1 MPGKLT
7 IQDIARLAGVSKAT
21 VSRVLNA
28 KPDVDPATREK
39 VLQIMQEQAFV
50 PSIAASSLAGGRS
63 RLIGVVIPPLTWP
76 LITEILRGVSEA
88 VEPTPYELLL
98 YSVAHDLGD
107 HEKNKSTVIDRILAS
122 NLASGLL
129 AIYPGS
135 SVQHLTRLYDQGFP
149 VVIIDDREQ
158 PTNVPWVSADNQTG
172 AMAATRYLL
181 QLGHRRIAFIQGP
194 PEYEV
199 SHQRYQGYCD
209 ALKEAGLA
217 PDPDLVQQGN
227 FMAKSGLPGA
237 EQFFMMAERPTAIF
251 AGNDQMAY
259 DVLAG
264 AEKHGLQIP
273 EQLSLIGFDDIPP
286 SAYTRPALTSVRQ
299 PFYEMGRRATELLL
313 AQLDAP
319 RTAHNGYYPA
329 AVPSFLARQN
339 ESIYLQLPT
348 ELVVRASCCPPP
360 ARRVPISA
368 DLFGTVTQGG

>member
-21 VSRVLNA
+21 VSRVLNG
-28 KPDVDPATREK
+28 KPDVDPATRERI
-39 VLQIMQEQAFV
+39 LHIMQEQTFV
-50 PSIAASSLAGGRS
+50 PSIVASSLAGGRS

-88 VEPTPYELLL
+88 VERSPYELLL
-98 YSVAHDLGD
+98 YSVAHDQGD
-107 HEKNKSTVIDRILAS
+107 HEKNKGTVINRILAS
-122 NLASGLL
+122 HLASGLL
-129 AIYPGS
+129 AVYPGAAA
-135 SVQHLTRLYDQGFP
+135 QHLTNLYDQGFP

-158 PTNVPWVSADNQTG
+158 PTHVPWVSADNQAG
-172 AMAATRYLL
+172 AVAATRYLL

-199 SHQRYQGYCD
+199 SRKRYQGFCD

-217 PDPDLVQQGN
+217 PDPHLVQQGN

-237 EQFFMMAERPTAIF
+237 EQFFTMGERPTAIF

-259 DVLAG
+259 DVLAD
-264 AEKHGLQIP
+264 AEEHGLQIP
-273 EQLSLIGFDDIPP
+273 EHLSLIGFDDIPP

-313 AQLDAP
+313 SLLDSP
-319 RTAHNGYYPA
+319 RPVNNGYYPA
-329 AVPSFLARQN
+329 TAAASPARQ
-339 ESIYLQLPT
+339 SDPIYLQLPA
-348 ELVVRASCCPPP
+348 ELVVRASCCPP
-360 ARRVPISA
+360 S
-368 DLFGTVTQGG
+368 T